1 MYFIKY
7 KDKKNLTSFQ
17 AIDYKEFFDYF
28 DGNISKEE
36 AIELTKKRTRNYV
49 KREYTWFQNHVD
61 ATWYDVDFDNF
72 DNTINNIINDLKEW
86 EHE

>member
-1 MYFIKY
+1 MINTKIS
-7 KDKKNLTSFQ
+7 LTSFQ

-28 DGNISKEE
+28 EGNITKEE

-49 KREYTWFQNHVD
+49 KRQYTWFKNQVD
-61 ATWYDVDFDNF
+61 ATWYSVDFDNF
-72 DNTINNIINDLKEW
+72 DNTINSIISDLKEW